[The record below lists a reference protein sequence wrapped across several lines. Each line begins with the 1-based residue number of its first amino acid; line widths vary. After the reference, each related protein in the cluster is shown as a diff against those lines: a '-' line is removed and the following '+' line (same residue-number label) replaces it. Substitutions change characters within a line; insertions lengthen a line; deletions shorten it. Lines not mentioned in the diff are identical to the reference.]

1 MNNDKIILACFIMV
15 AIVFVAAIFALPVLS
30 TAVLKLA
37 LSGIVFFCVADYIGI
52 V

>member
-1 MNNDKIILACFIMV
+1 MNNDKLILACFILVAVIMV
-15 AIVFVAAIFALPVLS
+15 MAIFALPLFS
-30 TAVLKLA
+30 TITVKLV